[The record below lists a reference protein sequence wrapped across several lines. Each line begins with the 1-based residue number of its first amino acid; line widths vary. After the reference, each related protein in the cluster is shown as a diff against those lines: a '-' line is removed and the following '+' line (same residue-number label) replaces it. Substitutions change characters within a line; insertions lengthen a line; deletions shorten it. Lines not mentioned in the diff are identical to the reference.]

1 MKKLLLSA
9 IAVTASIMTAAA
21 VTPEA
26 EFSFITS
33 EAGRETEIVVSWNFA
48 GSPSYNADHNIMTLR
63 RHFSIEKYQ
72 RGDITDGF
80 RMTFD
85 KKEYKPETN
94 DGYTWK
100 VFYMEGFQD
109 VDDAWINLEIGF

>member
-9 IAVTASIMTAAA
+9 IVITAAIMTAIA

-26 EFSFITS
+26 EFSFITP
-33 EAGRETEIVVSWNFA
+33 EAGRETETVVSWNYA
-48 GSPSYNADHNIMTLR
+48 GSPSYNADHDVMTIR

-72 RGDITDGF
+72 DGDITDGF
-80 RMTFD
+80 RVTFD
-85 KKEYKPETN
+85 EKEYKPETDN
-94 DGYTWK
+94 GYKWK

-109 VDDAWINLEIGF
+109 IDEAWINIEIGF